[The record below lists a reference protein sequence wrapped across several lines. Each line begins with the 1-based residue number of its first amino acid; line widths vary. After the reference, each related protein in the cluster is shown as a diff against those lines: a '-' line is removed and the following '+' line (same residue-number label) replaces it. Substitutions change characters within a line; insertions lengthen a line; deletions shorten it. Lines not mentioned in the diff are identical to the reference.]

1 MLCGTPV
8 IAFNKGS
15 MPELIEHEK
24 TGFLVK
30 DVKEAVEAVSRI
42 AKIDRH
48 ACHYHSKEK
57 FSIER
62 MVKDYIDVYEQIIY
76 KR

>member
-1 MLCGTPV
+1 M
-8 IAFNKGS
+8 S
-15 MPELIEHEK
+15 ELIEHEK

-30 DVKEAVEAVSRI
+30 DVEEAVEAVLGIS
-42 AKIDRH
+42 KIDRH
-48 ACHYHSKEK
+48 SCHLHSKEK

-76 KR
+76 NR

>member
-15 MPELIEHEK
+15 MPELIENKK
-24 TGFLVK
+24 TGFLVN
-30 DVKEAVEAVSRI
+30 DIKEAVEAVAMS
-42 AKIDRH
+42 KYIDRH
-48 ACHYHSKEK
+48 ACHHHAKEK

-62 MVKDYIDVYEQIIY
+62 MVKDYIDCL
-76 KR
+76 